1 MHPRLRDGVSLGTFS
16 YAGQSGQHYYA
27 ENDRQEM
34 FELCYP
40 LYCELARADGTCPL
54 SITKRV
60 LRSLQAR
67 RILTTR
73 RWQFQGLRGQLTL
86 VVFGRQAQP
95 PRRLCRV
102 LNRALVL
109 AFLPVLAAG
118 LLAKRAPRPDAAEVE
133 PLLFFPLVVLSA
145 LLHEMGHFAAAA
157 AAGWEVSELGLF
169 LVGPFPT
176 GAYIACTD
184 QTRGL
189 RRQKVQICL
198 AGIEMN
204 LLLAGFLRLLA
215 GPGGIHSPTLDAV
228 CLANGVQAL
237 VNLLP
242 AQSLD
247 GCRALETLLG
257 MEDLYAAARQFRTS
271 KPYRRQILRK
281 GPGGYGWIVLFFLC
295 RLSGAAIKILMVLDG
310 FCFVLLI
317 FFWLFPAF

>member
-1 MHPRLRDGVSLGTFS
+1 MHPRLREGVSMGTFS
-16 YAGQSGQHYYA
+16 YAGQSGQHYYV
-27 ENDRQEM
+27 ENNRQEM
-34 FELCYP
+34 FELSYP
-40 LYCELARADGTCPL
+40 LYCELARADGTCRL
-54 SITKRV
+54 RITKRV

-67 RILTTR
+67 RILTTS
-73 RWQFQGLRGQLTL
+73 RWKFQGIRSQLTL
-86 VVFGRQAQP
+86 VAFGRRARP

-109 AFLPVLAAG
+109 AFLPVLLAG
-118 LLAKRAPRPDAAEVE
+118 LLIKVTPQPDAGEAE

-189 RRQKVQICL
+189 RRQKIQICL

-228 CLANGVQAL
+228 CLANG
-237 VNLLP
+237 
-242 AQSLD
+242 
-247 GCRALETLLG
+247 CRPL
-257 MEDLYAAARQFRTS
+257 
-271 KPYRRQILRK
+271 
-281 GPGGYGWIVLFFLC
+281 
-295 RLSGAAIKILMVLDG
+295 
-310 FCFVLLI
+310 
-317 FFWLFPAF
+317 